1 MANYTATI
9 EWQRQGANFLDRKYS
24 RAHRWVFDGG
34 IVVTGSSSP
43 HVVRVPMSELA
54 AVDPEE
60 AFVASLSSC
69 HMLWFLDLASRANL
83 VVDAYQDQALGTM
96 AKNAEGKLAMTLVVL
111 RPEVTFSGR
120 QPSSDEFSRLHHEA
134 HEECF
139 IAASVRTEVRCEP
152 RIRTV

>member
-1 MANYTATI
+1 MAEYTATI
-9 EWQRQGANFLDRKYS
+9 EWQRQGANFQDRKYS

-34 IVVTGSSSP
+34 AVVPGSSSP
-43 HVVRVPMSELA
+43 HVVRVPMSDPA

-69 HMLWFLDLASRANL
+69 HMLWFLDLACRANF
-83 VVDAYQDQALGTM
+83 VVDEYRDVSLGTM

-111 RPEVTFSGR
+111 RPEVTFTGR
-120 QPSSDEFSRLHHEA
+120 QPTPEEFSRMHHQA

-139 IAASVRTEVRCEP
+139 IAASVKTEVR
-152 RIRTV
+152 